1 MPCYSKL
8 DDFPFMSFWE
18 NWVSL
23 FHITELLIYLL
34 SVSIS
39 SSSSIYLSIHHLPI
53 YHLSVIYHWSII
65 CFSEDK
71 MPIIPSV
78 TNPFSHL
85 LLSHSHS
92 VPHFFS
98 TFFKKNHLNLP
109 QPQLWLAFTLEVYN
123 ISSTRSHHSHYDRPC
138 ILKCLAWDPEPWDKR
153 ECGWEHRY
161 RGARSTQHWV
171 IWEAVSEG

>member
-1 MPCYSKL
+1 
-8 DDFPFMSFWE
+8 MSFWE

-98 TFFKKNHLNLP
+98 TFLKKIISISPNPNYGLP
-109 QPQLWLAFTLEVYN
+109 SPSKCIIFHQPGVITPTMIVLAFWSAWPETQSLEISGSVGGN
-123 ISSTRSHHSHYDRPC
+123 IGTEVQEVHNIGWSEKQY
-138 ILKCLAWDPEPWDKR
+138 LKDK
-153 ECGWEHRY
+153 
-161 RGARSTQHWV
+161 
-171 IWEAVSEG
+171 